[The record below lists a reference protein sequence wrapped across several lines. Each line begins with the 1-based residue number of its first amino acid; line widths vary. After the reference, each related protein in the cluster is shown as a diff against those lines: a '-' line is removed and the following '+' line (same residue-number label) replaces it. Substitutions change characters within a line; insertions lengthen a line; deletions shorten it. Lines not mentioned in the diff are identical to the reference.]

1 MLEINRR
8 EERHVVDVSAAL
20 VRIVHHDHVAFENI
34 FDTELLDNR
43 LGTEFHRRKMN
54 RAVCGLAQQLR
65 VGVVDGIREI
75 HHISQKMV
83 TDKPTI
89 KQVLP
94 AFLKFIGNHII
105 VGHGISFD
113 IQVIANSAEREGI
126 ETNIVKNKTVDTLR
140 LARLY
145 GESPTNSLEQLRKH
159 FNIEGE
165 IAHRA
170 MSDVRVN
177 IEVFKYLVK
186 NFSTT
191 EKLFQ
196 VLSKPILL
204 KEMPLGKHKGRPLK
218 EVPIE
223 YLRWAVNKDFDM
235 DLSYS
240 IKMELKRRKKGGLFS
255 QAGNPFQE
263 L

>member
-1 MLEINRR
+1 MGKLDRQKFIC
-8 EERHVVDVSAAL
+8 VDCETTGLDTKNDRIIEVAA
-20 VRIVHHDHVAFENI
+20 II
-34 FDTELLDNR
+34 FDLNTIYEQFETLVNPECAIPD
-43 LGTEFHRRKMN
+43 ESK
-54 RAVCGLAQQLR
+54 
-65 VGVVDGIREI
+65 EI
-75 HHISQKMV
+75 HNISQKMV

-89 KQVLP
+89 KKVLP
-94 AFLKFIGNHII
+94 DLLKFIGNHII
-105 VGHGISFD
+105 VGHGVAFD
-113 IQVIANSAEREGI
+113 IQVISNSAHREGI
-126 ETNIVKNKTVDTLR
+126 EATIGNNRVVDTLR

-145 GESPTNSLEQLRKH
+145 GESPSNSLEQLRKH

-170 MSDVRVN
+170 MSDVKVN

-186 NFSTT
+186 NFTTT
-191 EKLFQ
+191 EKLFE

-218 EVPIE
+218 EIPIE
-223 YLRWAVNKDFDM
+223 YLRWAVTKDFDM

-255 QAGNPFQE
+255 QAGNPFSD